1 LTSLEFVTS
10 PNPADMGWVAVR
22 THRGILAMGNFRPG
36 STGSVREV
44 TVKGYGV
51 AVTMPQG

>member
-1 LTSLEFVTS
+1 
-10 PNPADMGWVAVR
+10 MGWVAVR

-44 TVKGYGV
+44 TVNVYGV

>member
-1 LTSLEFVTS
+1 
-10 PNPADMGWVAVR
+10 MGWVAVR
-22 THRGILAMGNFRPG
+22 TRRAFGAVGNFRLD

-44 TVKGYGV
+44 TVKVYGV